1 MIGVFVHVIMYWML
15 NKVIQAI
22 KRWCADLLG
31 SRWFIKV
38 FTAESISA
46 NCAQRTPI
54 AIAGQCLGRDWNDF
68 KDLLEKQACS
78 AREKSE
84 VSF

>member
-1 MIGVFVHVIMYWML
+1 M
-15 NKVIQAI
+15 
-22 KRWCADLLG
+22 
-31 SRWFIKV
+31 
-38 FTAESISA
+38 